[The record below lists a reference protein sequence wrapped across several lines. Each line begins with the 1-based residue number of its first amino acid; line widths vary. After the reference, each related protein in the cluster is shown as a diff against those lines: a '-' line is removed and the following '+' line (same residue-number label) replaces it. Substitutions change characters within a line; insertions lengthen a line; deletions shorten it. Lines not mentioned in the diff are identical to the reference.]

1 LSTDIYGWNTL
12 HTITTYYQ
20 NKIGLV
26 NKCFFATWNRSEK
39 YFLMKEDIQQYNLVG
54 DLFSNNN
61 SNNSDNSD
69 NSNNSNNSNN
79 NNNNNNRYF
88 LEKRFQYFV
97 DWDPMALSIP
107 CQSEYGICLP
117 IHYSTLNANIYL

>member
-1 LSTDIYGWNTL
+1 
-12 HTITTYYQ
+12 
-20 NKIGLV
+20 
-26 NKCFFATWNRSEK
+26 
-39 YFLMKEDIQQYNLVG
+39 MKEDIQQYNLVG

-61 SNNSDNSD
+61 SNS
-69 NSNNSNNSNN
+69 